1 MSRPLESSSSETD
14 MKLWLPSVIIVMGA
28 PIPYQI
34 RKLKFENDALY
45 TVSFLVLIRCITI
58 AVLSFSQ
65 SNYWTLCNWKEFS
78 RERRKEDTITV
89 MESCCYST
97 FEDKHSYFLQSTL
110 VMCIQM
116 QMAFLAMLCC
126 FYVHGITY
134 MRAYL
139 FLVLSVLKGPSDLI
153 KKCFVGVQGKTK
165 IQNVESGFL
174 IRTQNFRIFW
184 MYMDGDIDL

>member
-1 MSRPLESSSSETD
+1 MHGKPCRPD
-14 MKLWLPSVIIVMGA
+14 C
-28 PIPYQI
+28 
-34 RKLKFENDALY
+34 
-45 TVSFLVLIRCITI
+45 FLLRQQHYV
-58 AVLSFSQ
+58 VLS
-65 SNYWTLCNWKEFS
+65 
-78 RERRKEDTITV
+78 
-89 MESCCYST
+89 
-97 FEDKHSYFLQSTL
+97 EDKHSYFLQSTL

-184 MYMDGDIDL
+184 MYMDGDISYNWFIRYERHKFFFHTVHQKMS